1 MNLPWGIDPELRV
14 EHSGRIVADGV
25 YWFTSNMT
33 NWYLIEDADGL
44 TMVDAGLP
52 GHRDLLQE
60 GLDTIGADITDI
72 DALILTHADPD
83 HIGLAE
89 PLREEGVPVWVHEDD
104 REAALDGGAGI
115 PKGALLHLWR
125 PSLLRFLRAQ
135 MQADSASV
143 SPISEVNTFAGGERL
158 DVPGRPEAIHTPGH
172 NYGHCAFWLEDRR
185 VLFAGDALQTM
196 DPLRGKSVEPEPERA
211 ANFDDEQAIESAREL
226 ANFETVTLLTGH
238 GPPWEGNLGET
249 LATELS

>member
-1 MNLPWGIDPELRV
+1 MVIPWGIDPKLRE
-14 EHSGRIVADGV
+14 EHAGTEVGDGV
-25 YWFTSNMT
+25 YWFSSNMT
-33 NWYLIEDADGL
+33 NWHLIEDADGL

-52 GHRDLLQE
+52 GHRDLLQK
-60 GLDTIGADITDI
+60 GLDEIEADLTDI
-72 DALILTHADPD
+72 EALILTHADPD

-89 PLREEGVPVWVHEDD
+89 PLREQDVPVWVHEDD
-104 REAALDGGAGI
+104 REAALNGGADI

-143 SPISEVNTFAGGERL
+143 SPISEINTFADGERL
-158 DVPGRPEAIHTPGH
+158 DVPGRPEVLHTPGH

-196 DPLRGKSVEPEPERA
+196 DPLRGTAVQPEPERA
-211 ANFDDEQAIESAREL
+211 ANFNDDQAIQSARKL

-238 GPPWEGNLGET
+238 GPPWEGHLGQA
-249 LATELS
+249 LDAELS